1 MGSFLSRFLA
11 PAGRYPACGMFTRDH
26 IIAAAACILV
36 SAACALILGRRLR
49 KRTIHKLALAA
60 AVILTLLECVK
71 IGHAFYY
78 GSPAPDAWI
87 PLSFCSIFTVSLW
100 LYRFCDGAVGKAA
113 ETYIAFAAPLAGLC
127 FMIFPTTS
135 LMSYPIW
142 HFLSVFSMLF
152 HSLMIFIGLT
162 LFLRKRQFT
171 LFGWISYTVYISLFG
186 IVAIALNRI
195 IGTNLMNLREPYNIP
210 ISPIQALYSAS
221 PRAFTIIVLAAY
233 IAVPIFTAAITGRI
247 RRGDAG

>member
-1 MGSFLSRFLA
+1 
-11 PAGRYPACGMFTRDH
+11 
-26 IIAAAACILV
+26 
-36 SAACALILGRRLR
+36 
-49 KRTIHKLALAA
+49 
-60 AVILTLLECVK
+60 
-71 IGHAFYY
+71 
-78 GSPAPDAWI
+78 
-87 PLSFCSIFTVSLW
+87 
-100 LYRFCDGAVGKAA
+100 
-113 ETYIAFAAPLAGLC
+113 
-127 FMIFPTTS
+127 MIFPTTS

-162 LFLRKRQFT
+162 LFLHKRQLT

>member
-11 PAGRYPACGMFTRDH
+11 PAGRYAACGMFTRDH
-26 IIAAAACILV
+26 IITAAICIVISAAAAFI
-36 SAACALILGRRLR
+36 IGRRLR
-49 KRTIHKLALAA
+49 KRTIHRISLAA
-60 AVILTLLECVK
+60 AVVLTVLEAVK
-71 IGHAFYY
+71 IGHAFWY

-100 LYRFCDGAVGKAA
+100 LYRFCDGALGKAA

-162 LFLRKRQFT
+162 VFLHKKQLT
-171 LFGWISYTVYISLFG
+171 LFGWISYTVYIFVFG
-186 IVAIALNRI
+186 LIAIGLNRV

-210 ISPIQALYSAS
+210 IAPIQALYSAA

-233 IAVPIFTAAITGRI
+233 IAIPIITAAITGKI
-247 RRGDAG
+247 RRGEAG